1 MAKTDPTPSL
11 RISFVAG
18 LIGAAVALVIL
29 FLAYMPE

>member
-11 RISFVAG
+11 RISFVAS